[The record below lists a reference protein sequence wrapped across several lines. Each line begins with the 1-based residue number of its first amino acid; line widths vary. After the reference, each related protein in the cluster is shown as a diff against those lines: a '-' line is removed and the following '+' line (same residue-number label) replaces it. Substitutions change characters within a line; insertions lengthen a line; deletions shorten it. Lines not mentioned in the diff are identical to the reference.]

1 MSRKATRRALSI
13 MGAAVLT
20 LVVALTPHAAL
31 ANTPESDAPETVIE
45 TMPMTVAG
53 YDAEVA
59 EANGFKIVTHED
71 GTQESVPVT
80 DAAVTQR
87 QQADQLRAVAQQD
100 DTSPS
105 VAVCGDSWAS
115 GTKVANDSVAF
126 STGFLVYGAAYAHT
140 WTVYATGAITANSW
154 TTSGAGPASGTKSWT
169 GAIPGVV
176 GPGVGGV
183 PFGSASASVILV
195 DGTVCYSVGPTF
207 LFG

>member
-1 MSRKATRRALSI
+1 MSSKVARRALSI
-13 MGAAVLT
+13 TGAAVLT
-20 LVVALTPHAAL
+20 LVVALTPQAAF
-31 ANTPESDAPETVIE
+31 ADTPEPDAPETVSE

-59 EANGFKIVTHED
+59 EANGFKLVTHAD

-80 DAAVTQR
+80 DAAIAQR
-87 QQADQLRAVAQQD
+87 QQADQLRATAQQD
-100 DTSPS
+100 ASSPS
-105 VAVCGDSWAS
+105 GIVCGDSWAS
-115 GTKVANDSVAF
+115 GTKIANDTVAF
-126 STGFLVYGAAYAHT
+126 STGFLVYGAAHAHT
-140 WTVYATGAITANSW
+140 WTVYAVGAITANSW

-169 GAIPGVV
+169 GAIPSVI

-183 PFGSASASVILV
+183 PFASTSASVILV